1 MSNRLIAIDFDASMS
16 LGPLPD
22 AEHERQVAIYDLLE
36 DNEFAVIGH
45 DAGPYKLKLAAAE
58 GRLLFDICASDGARV
73 SLIGLAMSPFR
84 RVVKDYFMILDSYF
98 AAIRHATPGQIETI
112 DMARR
117 GLHNEGSEL
126 LQERLK
132 GKVEIDFDTARRL
145 FTLISVLRWRG

>member
-1 MSNRLIAIDFDASMS
+1 MNRLIAIDFDASMS
-16 LGPLPD
+16 LAPLPD

-36 DNEFAVIGH
+36 DNEFAVTGH
-45 DAGPYKLKLAAAE
+45 AAGPYRLKLATAE
-58 GRLLFDICASDGARV
+58 GRLIFDIAGSDGARV
-73 SLIGLAMSPFR
+73 SLVGLAMSPFR